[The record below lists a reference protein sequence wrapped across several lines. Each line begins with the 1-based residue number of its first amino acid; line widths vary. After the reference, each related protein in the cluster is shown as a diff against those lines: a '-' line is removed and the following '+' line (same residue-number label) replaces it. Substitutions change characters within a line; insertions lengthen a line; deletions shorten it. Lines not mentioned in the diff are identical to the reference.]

1 MLAKQLPEPV
11 LAVFRQGRTAEFTT
25 LNKSGAPVT
34 WPTLPFFDEA
44 TDRFFITTSIA
55 FPEKVYSVRR
65 TPRVALHYSD
75 PTGSGL
81 VAPPIVLIQG
91 DAVAPDEIHTE
102 IAGFEPQ
109 LREVFRRQ
117 PSSQLYSANFLTRYL
132 FDWYYMR
139 LTITITPRRI
149 LWWPG
154 GDQSQLPLSL
164 EVVQPDAVTGK
175 EGTHVE

>member
-55 FPEKVYSVRR
+55 FPEKVYNVRR

-75 PTGSGL
+75 PT